1 MSTPDYKKFAVLY
14 VDDEVQ
20 ALKYFRRGLEKD
32 FQILTASS
40 VAEARTILE
49 QNGATVGVVL
59 SDQRMPGETGVQLL
73 SEVRRR
79 WPTVIRMLFTAYSD
93 IDSAVD
99 AVNSGSV
106 FKYIHKPADF
116 NLLRETIKDG
126 LNIFHAKIEQESLV
140 RHKMSALQRLIVE
153 DRVRSLAALA
163 GGISHHLRNAMT
175 AMSCFLEEVPG
186 VIPLTGPAAGE
197 DAGHAYIRELWTL
210 AQQER
215 NRLLQIVK
223 NVAEGVVIPQ
233 CDLSKSAL
241 LEPLV
246 RQGWE
251 ASNTQSL
258 AAGVVFEIPGDLP
271 AMNMDGALMVTLFKT
286 LLNFMMRLG
295 AAPGGLKITVE
306 NNVPL
311 WDTSAVRVRLT
322 AVGATWSERDATAI
336 FTPFAFPAGHPGD
349 LGLEMLYALFIAYQ
363 HGGDI
368 VVHRGSPGDP
378 CFELLLPL
386 NPRAVARPASSEDL
400 VHEAYSGVTAQMVAD
415 KAA

>member
-1 MSTPDYKKFAVLY
+1 
-14 VDDEVQ
+14 
-20 ALKYFRRGLEKD
+20 
-32 FQILTASS
+32 
-40 VAEARTILE
+40 
-49 QNGATVGVVL
+49 
-59 SDQRMPGETGVQLL
+59 LL

-79 WPTVIRMLFTAYSD
+79 WPSVIRMLFTAYSD

-99 AVNSGSV
+99 AVNSGAV

-116 NLLRETIKDG
+116 NLLRDTLRDG
-126 LNIFHAKIEQESLV
+126 LNVFHAKLEQESLV

-175 AMSCFLEEVPG
+175 AMSCFLEEAPT
-186 VIPLTGPAAGE
+186 VIPMSGPQAGE
-197 DAGHAYIRELWTL
+197 EAGHAYIRELWTL

-223 NVAEGVVIPQ
+223 NVAEGVVVPQ
-233 CDLSKSAL
+233 CHLASGEA

-251 ASNTQSL
+251 ASNTHTLPQ
-258 AAGVVFEIPGDLP
+258 GVAIEIPSDLP
-271 AMNMDGALMVTLFKT
+271 AMKMDSALIVTLFKT
-286 LLNFMMRLG
+286 LLNFMLRLG
-295 AAPGGLKITVE
+295 AAPGGLKITAE

-311 WDTSAVRVRLT
+311 WNTSAVRVRLT
-322 AVGATWSERDATAI
+322 AVGAVWSERDADAI

-368 VVHRGSPGDP
+368 AIHRETPGDP
-378 CFELLLPL
+378 SFELLLPVD
-386 NPRAVARPASSEDL
+386 PQAVERPASSEGL
-400 VHEAYSGVTAQMVAD
+400 VHDAYSGVAAQMPVD